1 MDKVRWGIIGVG
13 NVTEKKSGPG
23 FQAATHS
30 ELVAVMRRDAAK
42 AADYAQRHGVPKW
55 YADAEALVRDPDV
68 DAVYIATPPDSH
80 RDYALQVAAAGKP
93 VYVEKPMARSAAE
106 CEQMVAACRR
116 AQVPLF
122 VAYYRRAMPRFLKI
136 KALLD
141 AGALGE
147 PRAVVVRLQRG
158 GSDADTGTVP
168 WRVQPEVAGGG
179 YFVDMGSHT
188 LDFLD
193 WLFGPVTA
201 VVGGAANQAGHY
213 RAEDVVTGSFEFASG
228 VVGVGLWCFSAAEP
242 LDRVEIV
249 GSAGSLVFSSFNGS
263 PLQLVNAAGTRQLDA
278 PYPETVQQPLIQSVV
293 DDLTGRGR
301 CPSTGESALRTA
313 RVVDALLEGYRA
325 KLGIT
330 F

>member
-1 MDKVRWGIIGVG
+1 MQKVRWGIIGVG
-13 NVTEKKSGPG
+13 DVTEKKSGPG
-23 FQAATHS
+23 FQAAAHS
-30 ELVAVMRRDAAK
+30 ELVAVMRRDADK
-42 AADYAQRHGVPKW
+42 AADYARRHGVPKW
-55 YADAEALVRDPDV
+55 YADAGALIRDPDV

-80 RDYALQVAAAGKP
+80 RDYTLQIAAAGKP
-93 VYVEKPMARSAAE
+93 VYVEKPMARNAAE
-106 CEQMVAACRR
+106 CEQMIAACRKANTR
-116 AQVPLF
+116 LF

-136 KALLD
+136 KALVD
-141 AGALGE
+141 SGALGE

-158 GSDADTGTVP
+158 GSDADAGTVP

-193 WLFGPVTA
+193 WLFGRVVSVT
-201 VVGGAANQAGHY
+201 GGAANQAGRY

-228 VVGVGLWCFSAAEP
+228 VLGVGLWCFSAAEA

-249 GSAGSLVFSSFNGS
+249 GSAGSLIFSSFDGS
-263 PLQLVNAAGTRQLDA
+263 PLQLVSAAGTQRIAA

-293 DDLTGRGR
+293 DELTGRGR
-301 CPSTGESALRTA
+301 CPSTGESAWRTA
-313 RVVDALLEGYRA
+313 QVVDTLLEAYRT
-325 KLGIT
+325 KLGVT